1 MDEVIKLIF
10 AEAVNPVFRGYRYM
24 FRYRGLI
31 NELKFEMERMYMH
44 KVRMSDIA
52 LEERDKGKTINGDV
66 LKWQKEVEEIQKS
79 AKEFLSKYKDRHSW
93 KCTRYMPIPK
103 PVSRF
108 RQGRKAVRMAKRVA
122 DLVELGREFIKSDE
136 IAYLPPVENILKK
149 NTGFQFFKSREDAYE
164 ELWGALLS
172 QNGSSILGIYGIAGV
187 GKTRMVEQVEEEAIE
202 KRVFATVAR
211 ADVGSGKLDVIQLQ
225 DQIAEYFDCHF
236 ESQDDVD
243 DRAHQLKYSIKYSK
257 IKRGKILI
265 ILDDVW
271 SAIPL
276 DVIGIPLGND
286 PSFGTCKILLTSQ
299 EEDVCLQNNCKRPV
313 HITPLTIDEG
323 WDLFRKIVGTYQID
337 SLQDESIAKE
347 VCNQCEGLPLLI
359 HVVGKALES
368 VSHSDW
374 EDTLYQLKNCR
385 VESISET
392 GSEELDACLKLCTI
406 NSP

>member
-1 MDEVIKLIF
+1 MESVSDLIS
-10 AEAVNPVFRGYRYM
+10 AATVNAVFRACRYM

-31 NELKFEMERMYMH
+31 NDLKFEMDRMDIQ
-44 KVRMSDIA
+44 KDWMSRRA
-52 LEERDKGKTINGDV
+52 LEERDNGKTINGVV
-66 LKWQKEVEEIQKS
+66 LKWQKDVEEFQES
-79 AKEFLSKYKDRHSW
+79 ANEFLWKYKDRHSW
-93 KCTRYMPIPK
+93 KCVPVAK

-108 RQGRKAVRMAKRVA
+108 RQGRKAARMAKRVA
-122 DLVELGREFIKSDE
+122 ELVESGREFMKSYE

-172 QNGSSILGIYGIAGV
+172 EKGSSILGIYGIAGV
-187 GKTRMVEQVEEEAIE
+187 GKTRMVEQIEEEAIE

-211 ADVGSGKLDVIQLQ
+211 ADVGSGKLDVMQLQ

-236 ESQDDVD
+236 ESRDDVD

-368 VSHSDW
+368 MSHSDW